1 MISGQFVPH
10 HKKFLGIFL
19 IGSSLELNADFAEGT
34 HQGGTEA
41 EGWVDHLNRL
51 NAYIAW
57 VRRAGLR
64 PEIRQLPVV
73 KEVIATALEARFKLR

>member
-51 NAYIAW
+51 NAYIA
-57 VRRAGLR
+57 
-64 PEIRQLPVV
+64 
-73 KEVIATALEARFKLR
+73 